1 MTVFCEAGSGSKLQV
16 PISDKIKGDN
26 NQCFVVYFILS
37 CEVLRLGIL
46 NVFDNSIFS
55 FDGFNGIT
63 P

>member
-1 MTVFCEAGSGSKLQV
+1 MTVFCEAGSGNKLQV
-16 PISDKIKGDN
+16 PISDKIKGEN
-26 NQCFVVYFILS
+26 IQCSAVCCILS

-46 NVFDNSIFS
+46 NVFDNSIFN